1 MSWYN
6 NTSTDFIDA
15 TQTFTGGSTNIV
27 NGGDDVSN
35 TPSGNI
41 TDLIQLVNNDTFVKN
56 IYTGGR
62 IYFYVKEADNDS
74 GDNYNTRINSDGNL
88 EYYHSYTLFNPTKLA
103 GWYGVRDGIIGLEAT
118 TFLLSATTATNS
130 GLILELETS
139 LSTFLTTD
147 YAPFK
152 VATIQ
157 NDAILYELINTL
169 RLNTNGLKN
178 WSTSGVYGN
187 NIQGCLLYTSPSPR
201 DS

>member
-56 IYTGGR
+56 IYTDGR

-74 GDNYNTRINSDGNL
+74 GYNYNTRIN
-88 EYYHSYTLFNPTKLA
+88 
-103 GWYGVRDGIIGLEAT
+103 
-118 TFLLSATTATNS
+118 
-130 GLILELETS
+130 
-139 LSTFLTTD
+139 
-147 YAPFK
+147 
-152 VATIQ
+152 
-157 NDAILYELINTL
+157 NDRVL
-169 RLNTNGLKN
+169 
-178 WSTSGVYGN
+178 
-187 NIQGCLLYTSPSPR
+187 
-201 DS
+201 